1 LLLKVEDS
9 ESVKQ
14 QRDFA
19 RIKYY
24 LCERLNHYCFEERC
38 TTDHREQKRAG
49 TCTCT
54 RNDRIAQRDL
64 YYKYC
69 DAMFTIAY
77 RIVNNRDDAHDAL
90 QDAFIQVFRDIGQ
103 FRFDSTLGAW
113 IKTIVVRTSLKLLS
127 KNRNLV
133 FVDMD
138 ESKSDEMIL
147 IPDTLNSEYLEK
159 VILSL
164 PDGYRTVFLLTEV
177 EGYTHEEAA
186 KMLGISTGTSKS
198 QLHHAK
204 KMLKIRI
211 SALMD

>member
-1 LLLKVEDS
+1 VE
-9 ESVKQ
+9 
-14 QRDFA
+14 
-19 RIKYY
+19 
-24 LCERLNHYCFEERC
+24 
-38 TTDHREQKRAG
+38 RELVLG
-49 TCTCT
+49 CT

-64 YYKYC
+64 YTKYC

-103 FRFDSTLGAW
+103 YRFDSTLGAW
-113 IKTIVVRTSLKLLS
+113 IKTIVVRTSLRQLS
-127 KNRNLV
+127 KNRNLA
-133 FVDMD
+133 FADMD
-138 ESKSDEMIL
+138 DVKSDEMIL
-147 IPDTLNSEYLEK
+147 IPDTLDSEYLEK

-177 EGYTHEEAA
+177 EGFTHEETA
-186 KMLGISTGTSKS
+186 KMLGISPGTSKS

-204 KMLKIRI
+204 KMLRNRI

>member
-1 LLLKVEDS
+1 MRNVVQLISGNKSDIE
-9 ESVKQ
+9 
-14 QRDFA
+14 RDLV
-19 RIKYY
+19 R
-24 LCERLNHYCFEERC
+24 
-38 TTDHREQKRAG
+38 G
-49 TCTCT
+49 CT

-77 RIVNNRDDAHDAL
+77 RIVSNRDDAHDVL
-90 QDAFIQVFRDIGQ
+90 QDAFIQVFRDIAQ
-103 FRFDSTLGAW
+103 YRFDSTLGAW

-127 KNRNLV
+127 KNRKLA
-133 FVDMD
+133 FADLD
-138 ESKSDEMIL
+138 ETKSDEMIL

-159 VILSL
+159 IILSL

-177 EGYTHEEAA
+177 EGYSHEETA

-204 KMLKIRI
+204 KMLKNRLT
-211 SALMD
+211 ALND

>member
-1 LLLKVEDS
+1 LRNVVQLISGTKS
-9 ESVKQ
+9 E
-14 QRDFA
+14 
-19 RIKYY
+19 I
-24 LCERLNHYCFEERC
+24 ERELVH
-38 TTDHREQKRAG
+38 G
-49 TCTCT
+49 CT
-54 RNDRIAQRDL
+54 RNNRISQRDL

-77 RIVNNRDDAHDAL
+77 RIVSNRDDAHDAL
-90 QDAFIQVFRDIGQ
+90 QEAFIQVFRDIAQ
-103 FRFDSTLGAW
+103 YRFDSTLGAW

-127 KNRNLV
+127 KNRNLA
-133 FVDMD
+133 FTDLD
-138 ESKSDEMIL
+138 EAKSDEMIL

-177 EGYTHEEAA
+177 EGYSHEETA
-186 KMLGISTGTSKS
+186 KLLGISTGTSKS

-204 KMLKIRI
+204 KMLKNRL

>member
-1 LLLKVEDS
+1 ML
-9 ESVKQ
+9 
-14 QRDFA
+14 
-19 RIKYY
+19 
-24 LCERLNHYCFEERC
+24 
-38 TTDHREQKRAG
+38 G
-49 TCTCT
+49 CT

-64 YYKYC
+64 YTKYC

-103 FRFDSTLGAW
+103 YRFDSTLGAW
-113 IKTIVVRTSLKLLS
+113 IKTIVVRTSLRQLS
-127 KNRNLV
+127 KNRNLA
-133 FVDMD
+133 FADMD
-138 ESKSDEMIL
+138 DVKSDEMIL
-147 IPDTLNSEYLEK
+147 IPDTLDSEYLEK

-177 EGYTHEEAA
+177 EGYTHEETA

-204 KMLKIRI
+204 KMLRNRI

>member
-1 LLLKVEDS
+1 LRNVVRLFTGKSEVE
-9 ESVKQ
+9 
-14 QRDFA
+14 
-19 RIKYY
+19 
-24 LCERLNHYCFEERC
+24 
-38 TTDHREQKRAG
+38 RELVLG
-49 TCTCT
+49 CT

-64 YYKYC
+64 YTKYC

-103 FRFDSTLGAW
+103 YRFDSTLGAW
-113 IKTIVVRTSLKLLS
+113 IKTIVVRTSLRQLS
-127 KNRNLV
+127 KNRNLA
-133 FVDMD
+133 FADMD
-138 ESKSDEMIL
+138 DVKSDEMIL
-147 IPDTLNSEYLEK
+147 IPDTLDSEYLEK

-177 EGYTHEEAA
+177 EGYTHEETA

-204 KMLKIRI
+204 KMLRNRI

>member
-1 LLLKVEDS
+1 LRNVVRLFTGKS
-9 ESVKQ
+9 E
-14 QRDFA
+14 
-19 RIKYY
+19 I
-24 LCERLNHYCFEERC
+24 ERELVL
-38 TTDHREQKRAG
+38 G
-49 TCTCT
+49 CT

-64 YYKYC
+64 YNKYC

-103 FRFDSTLGAW
+103 YRFDSTLGAW
-113 IKTIVVRTSLKLLS
+113 IKTIVVRTSLRQLS
-127 KNRNLV
+127 KNRNLA
-133 FVDMD
+133 FADMD
-138 ESKSDEMIL
+138 DVKSDEMIL
-147 IPDTLNSEYLEK
+147 IPDTLDSEYLEK

-177 EGYTHEEAA
+177 EGYTHEETA

-204 KMLKIRI
+204 KMLRNRI

>member
-1 LLLKVEDS
+1 VE
-9 ESVKQ
+9 
-14 QRDFA
+14 
-19 RIKYY
+19 
-24 LCERLNHYCFEERC
+24 
-38 TTDHREQKRAG
+38 RELVLG
-49 TCTCT
+49 CT

-64 YYKYC
+64 YTKYC

-103 FRFDSTLGAW
+103 YRFDSTLGAW
-113 IKTIVVRTSLKLLS
+113 IKTIVVRTSLRQLS
-127 KNRNLV
+127 KNRNLA
-133 FVDMD
+133 FADMD
-138 ESKSDEMIL
+138 DVKSDEMIL
-147 IPDTLNSEYLEK
+147 IPDTLDSEYLEK

-177 EGYTHEEAA
+177 EGYTHEETA

-204 KMLKIRI
+204 KMLRNRI

>member
-1 LLLKVEDS
+1 MRNVVQLITGSKNDIERDL
-9 ESVKQ
+9 VKG
-14 QRDFA
+14 
-19 RIKYY
+19 
-24 LCERLNHYCFEERC
+24 C
-38 TTDHREQKRAG
+38 TH
-49 TCTCT
+49 
-54 RNDRIAQRDL
+54 NDRIAQRDL

-90 QDAFIQVFRDIGQ
+90 QDSFIQVFRDIEQ
-103 FRFDSTLGAW
+103 YRFDSTLGAW
-113 IKTIVVRTSLKLLS
+113 IKTIVVRTSLRLLS
-127 KNRNLV
+127 KNRNLT
-133 FVDMD
+133 FADM
-138 ESKSDEMIL
+138 EETQSDEMVL

-186 KMLGISTGTSKS
+186 KILGITAGTSKS

-204 KMLKIRI
+204 KMLKNRL
-211 SALMD
+211 SAMMD

>member
-1 LLLKVEDS
+1 MRNVVQLITGSKSDIEREL
-9 ESVKQ
+9 VK
-14 QRDFA
+14 
-19 RIKYY
+19 
-24 LCERLNHYCFEERC
+24 
-38 TTDHREQKRAG
+38 G
-49 TCTCT
+49 CT
-54 RNDRIAQRDL
+54 RNSRIAQRDL

-103 FRFDSTLGAW
+103 YRFDSTLGAW
-113 IKTIVVRTSLKLLS
+113 IKTIVVRTSLRLLS
-127 KNRNLV
+127 KNRNLS
-133 FVDMD
+133 FADMD
-138 ESKSDEMIL
+138 EAQSGEMIL

-186 KMLGISTGTSKS
+186 NILGISTGTSKS

-204 KMLKIRI
+204 KMLKNRL
-211 SALMD
+211 SAIMDD

>member
-1 LLLKVEDS
+1 LRNVVRLFTGKSEVE
-9 ESVKQ
+9 
-14 QRDFA
+14 
-19 RIKYY
+19 
-24 LCERLNHYCFEERC
+24 
-38 TTDHREQKRAG
+38 RELVLG
-49 TCTCT
+49 CT

-64 YYKYC
+64 YTKYC

-103 FRFDSTLGAW
+103 YRFDSTLGAW
-113 IKTIVVRTSLKLLS
+113 IKTIVVRTSLRQLS
-127 KNRNLV
+127 KNRNLA
-133 FVDMD
+133 FADMD
-138 ESKSDEMIL
+138 DVKSDEMIL
-147 IPDTLNSEYLEK
+147 IPDTLDSEYLEK

-177 EGYTHEEAA
+177 EGFTHEETA
-186 KMLGISTGTSKS
+186 KMLGISPGTSKS

-204 KMLKIRI
+204 KMLRNRI

>member
-1 LLLKVEDS
+1 MRNVVQLITGSKSDIEREL
-9 ESVKQ
+9 VK
-14 QRDFA
+14 
-19 RIKYY
+19 
-24 LCERLNHYCFEERC
+24 
-38 TTDHREQKRAG
+38 G
-49 TCTCT
+49 CT
-54 RNDRIAQRDL
+54 RNSRIAQRDL

-103 FRFDSTLGAW
+103 YRFDSTLGAW
-113 IKTIVVRTSLKLLS
+113 IKTIVVRTSLRLLS
-127 KNRNLV
+127 KNRNLS
-133 FVDMD
+133 FADMD
-138 ESKSDEMIL
+138 EAQSGEMIL
-147 IPDTLNSEYLEK
+147 IHDTLNSEYLEK

-186 KMLGISTGTSKS
+186 NILGISTGTSKS

-204 KMLKIRI
+204 KMLKNRL
-211 SALMD
+211 SAIMDD

>member
-1 LLLKVEDS
+1 V
-9 ESVKQ
+9 
-14 QRDFA
+14 
-19 RIKYY
+19 
-24 LCERLNHYCFEERC
+24 H
-38 TTDHREQKRAG
+38 G
-49 TCTCT
+49 CT

-64 YYKYC
+64 YNKYC

-103 FRFDSTLGAW
+103 YRFDSTLGAW

-127 KNRNLV
+127 KNRNLA
-133 FVDMD
+133 FADMD
-138 ESKSDEMIL
+138 EVKSDEMIL

-177 EGYTHEEAA
+177 EGYTHDEAA
-186 KMLGISTGTSKS
+186 KMLGISAGTSKS

-204 KMLKIRI
+204 KMLKNRL